1 MLIEFDIEKTT
12 LGRIPVGGLFTYN
25 NKLWKVV
32 NKIDGESKSLVANVG
47 NGCRDSFSLAFL
59 EKVCYIIEA
68 RNIQEGTYESS

>member
-12 LGRIPVGGLFTYN
+12 LGHIPVGGLFTYN

-32 NKIDGESKSLVANVG
+32 NKIDGESKSLVTNVG
-47 NGCRDSFSLAFL
+47 NGCRESFLLASL